1 MSTGNAEGLRE
12 RKKRR
17 TRQAIIEVAHE
28 LFTEKGFEAT
38 TVEEIAAGA
47 DVSVRTLFRYFTS
60 KEAIA
65 LAPLEEM
72 GDLTVAALRRR
83 PVDEPPL
90 LALRNAAL
98 SAWGLMSPDGPS
110 LRHYADHLMPVSGA
124 SPLAGAV
131 LHRLIA
137 IGDRL
142 AAELAVSEPVGDGYS
157 AAPAPAPALA
167 PAPAPAP
174 ASVALPF
181 AELDA
186 RLTVSVFLAALQVA
200 IRSWCAAGSTDLQ
213 VLLTTVET
221 CLDRLG
227 PTAVPR
233 PAATTTDGSIGS
245 TGEAR
250 PPVDQGP
257 GQPPAA
263 PGPEPEQLSI
273 AAKAQR
279 PPASPAPGRP
289 PSSRG
294 RDPGRDR
301 PPTPPGPGRSPA
313 LQGASGRLTPPRVA
327 LAAAST

>member
-1 MSTGNAEGLRE
+1 MSTGNVEGLRE

-98 SAWGLMSPDGPS
+98 SAWGLMSPDGAS
-110 LRHYADHLMPVSGA
+110 LRQYADHLLPVGGA

-137 IGDRL
+137 VGDRL
-142 AAELAVSEPVGDGYS
+142 AAELAVSEPAGDVAS
-157 AAPAPAPALA
+157 AVQAP
-167 PAPAPAP
+167 
-174 ASVALPF
+174 VALPLP
-181 AELDA
+181 ELDA
-186 RLTVSVFLAALQVA
+186 RLTVSVFLAAVQVA
-200 IRSWCAAGSTDLQ
+200 IRSWCAANSTDLQ
-213 VLLTTVET
+213 VLLTTVEA

-227 PTAVPR
+227 PTAVA
-233 PAATTTDGSIGS
+233 PAA
-245 TGEAR
+245 A
-250 PPVDQGP
+250 
-257 GQPPAA
+257 PAA
-263 PGPEPEQLSI
+263 
-273 AAKAQR
+273 AAVAD
-279 PPASPAPGRP
+279 PGRP
-289 PSSRG
+289 PVSPG
-294 RDPGRDR
+294 PGRAAAL
-301 PPTPPGPGRSPA
+301 PGPGRSPTSSGPGRA
-313 LQGASGRLTPPRVA
+313 PASVAGPGRSPASGAGPGRSPAIQGASGRLVPPRA
-327 LAAAST
+327 ILAASRT